1 MAYKS
6 KEPMGLTVEDTA
18 EELQLNVQ
26 TVRKWLR
33 QGRLP
38 GRKIGREWRISRQE
52 LEDYLRGK
60 YLGKEAQK
68 IE

>member
-1 MAYKS
+1 MAHKD

-18 EELQLNVQ
+18 DELQLNVQ

-38 GRKIGREWRISRQE
+38 GRKIGKEWRISRQE
-52 LEDYLRGK
+52 LEDYLRGAEPRQAK
-60 YLGKEAQK
+60 QE
-68 IE
+68 